1 MNEQTKLRLLI
12 DKTTLKLMSFGVAHV
27 YQEEL
32 LSHNITEHQL
42 VSMLSTP
49 DIQIEWVGRCL
60 MLRSSSQPSS
70 LTSIHQRTPLGKL
83 MEAYRAMANKTA
95 IDMAQ
100 ALCTTPAQLMDIE
113 TGQSQITLGEAH
125 ILMDHAAT
133 YFSQSGVMDTLTHL
147 QQAYKESKRHAEKS
161 N

>member
-12 DKTTLKLMSFGVAHV
+12 DKT
-27 YQEEL
+27 
-32 LSHNITEHQL
+32 
-42 VSMLSTP
+42 
-49 DIQIEWVGRCL
+49 
-60 MLRSSSQPSS
+60 
-70 LTSIHQRTPLGKL
+70 
-83 MEAYRAMANKTA
+83 A

-100 ALCTTPAQLMDIE
+100 ALYAQLMDIE
-113 TGQSQITLGEAH
+113 TGQSQITLGKAH

-133 YFSQSGVMDTLTHL
+133 YFSQSGVHATLPHL

>member
-12 DKTTLKLMSFGVAHV
+12 DKT
-27 YQEEL
+27 
-32 LSHNITEHQL
+32 
-42 VSMLSTP
+42 
-49 DIQIEWVGRCL
+49 
-60 MLRSSSQPSS
+60 
-70 LTSIHQRTPLGKL
+70 
-83 MEAYRAMANKTA
+83 A

-100 ALCTTPAQLMDIE
+100 ALYAQLM
-113 TGQSQITLGEAH
+113 LGKAH

-133 YFSQSGVMDTLTHL
+133 YFSQSGVHATLPHL